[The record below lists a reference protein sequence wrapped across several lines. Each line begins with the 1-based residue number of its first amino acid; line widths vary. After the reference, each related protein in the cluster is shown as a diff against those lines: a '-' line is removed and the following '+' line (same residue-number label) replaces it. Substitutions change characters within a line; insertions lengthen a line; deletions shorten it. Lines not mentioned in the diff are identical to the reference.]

1 MIVYNGTTQESA
13 RRIKKEGF
21 LPKPPSNRV
30 WFAQSEGYAKRRAR
44 TKARRAHDR
53 PVVLKC
59 NVDVDRLRQRYG
71 NKRVVHRSSALAISA
86 PVPAAAVRFNPMLGV
101 PSTSDELAPWINT
114 ILGVKPHK
122 GVGKGH
128 PGIIRL
134 AGWIE
139 ERLKADP
146 QTQISERELLGTALQ
161 FLPEYFEGVQ
171 IDFEHLRTLP
181 RAHPGTIA
189 TATDEPADTPP
200 DERAEEALDCLVSP
214 KPKRRIRGLDLLAEL
229 QDPDLF
235 DWCALYLEDESISVR
250 VQALKIMQRCDD
262 IDPELIAPLAD
273 VEEKTIRAAAIETLA
288 LCVGVAPQWYWR
300 GLTDPSPHVRLTV
313 ARQLQHLDPTTHKD
327 IFETARFDPHADV
340 ARIAEKLIQG
350 KGFEKRVW

>member
-1 MIVYNGTTQESA
+1 LIVYHGTTQKSA
-13 RRIKKEGF
+13 KRIRMEGF

-30 WFAQSEGYAKRRAR
+30 WFAQSEGYAQRRAR
-44 TKARRAHDR
+44 TKAQRAHDR

-71 NKRVVHRSSALAISA
+71 GKRVVHRSSVLVVSA
-86 PVPAAAVRFNPMLGV
+86 PVPATAVRFNPVLGV
-101 PSTSDELAPWINT
+101 PSAPDELAHWTNT

-122 GVGKGH
+122 GVGKRH
-128 PGIIRL
+128 PGVLRL

-146 QTQISERELLGTALQ
+146 QAQISERELLGTAQQ
-161 FLPEYFEGVQ
+161 FLPEYFEGVHV
-171 IDFEHLRTLP
+171 DFEHLRTLP
-181 RAHPGTIA
+181 RAYPGT
-189 TATDEPADTPP
+189 TETETDEPV
-200 DERAEEALDCLVSP
+200 DEGTEEALDCLVSP

-235 DWCALYLEDESISVR
+235 DWCALYLEDESIPVR

-288 LCVGVAPQWYWR
+288 LCVGMAPQWYWR

-313 ARQLQHLDPTTHKD
+313 ARQLQHLDPTAHRN
-327 IFETARFDPHADV
+327 IFETARYDPHVDV

>member
-1 MIVYNGTTQESA
+1 MSTALIVYHGTTQESA

-44 TKARRAHDR
+44 TKAQRAHDQ

-71 NKRVVHRSSALAISA
+71 NKRVVHRSSVLAISA

-101 PSTSDELAPWINT
+101 PSAPDELAPWINT

-146 QTQISERELLGTALQ
+146 QA
-161 FLPEYFEGVQ
+161 
-171 IDFEHLRTLP
+171 
-181 RAHPGTIA
+181 
-189 TATDEPADTPP
+189 
-200 DERAEEALDCLVSP
+200 
-214 KPKRRIRGLDLLAEL
+214 
-229 QDPDLF
+229 
-235 DWCALYLEDESISVR
+235 
-250 VQALKIMQRCDD
+250 
-262 IDPELIAPLAD
+262 
-273 VEEKTIRAAAIETLA
+273 
-288 LCVGVAPQWYWR
+288 
-300 GLTDPSPHVRLTV
+300 
-313 ARQLQHLDPTTHKD
+313 
-327 IFETARFDPHADV
+327 
-340 ARIAEKLIQG
+340 
-350 KGFEKRVW
+350 